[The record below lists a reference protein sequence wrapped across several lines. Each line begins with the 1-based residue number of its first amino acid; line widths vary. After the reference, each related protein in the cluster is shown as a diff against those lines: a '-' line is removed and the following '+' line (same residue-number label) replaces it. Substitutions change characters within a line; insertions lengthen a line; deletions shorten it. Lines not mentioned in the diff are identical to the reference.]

1 MNFFI
6 LFGFLLL
13 VAIFSQV
20 YVLVEDGIDS
30 ITELIMVTVYI
41 GLSIIILRI
50 IVSCFIL

>member
-20 YVLVEDGIDS
+20 YLLIEDGIEDVM
-30 ITELIMVTVYI
+30 ELIMVTVYI

-50 IVSCFIL
+50 IISCFI